1 MKKVNRY
8 LWLAVMVISLPVFFF
23 VWADEGFCGGKAY
36 MFLLTTF
43 LGACGFWIAELKRF
57 FISRK

>member
-23 VWADEGFCGGKAY
+23 VWADDGFLRGKAY
-36 MFLLTTF
+36 MFLFTTI
-43 LGACGFWIAELKRF
+43 LGAWGFGLAELKRI
-57 FISRK
+57 FIRKK